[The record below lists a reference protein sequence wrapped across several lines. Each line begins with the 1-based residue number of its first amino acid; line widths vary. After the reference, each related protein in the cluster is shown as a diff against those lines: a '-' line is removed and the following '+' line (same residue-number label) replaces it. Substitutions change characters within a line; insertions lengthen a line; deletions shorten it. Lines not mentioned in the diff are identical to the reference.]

1 MNVLWIVNILFPEA
15 QALLTGKGELKASGG
30 WLLGSAEA
38 LAQDND
44 IHLCVATVSPLTRE
58 LRVLKGA
65 QFTYY
70 VLPLGKGNHTY
81 NPEYEHYWRQIQT
94 SEKPDIIHIHG
105 TEYTHGLAYVRA
117 CGAKNVVV
125 SIQGLKSAD
134 YPYYYSGL
142 THGEIIKNITLRD
155 LIRGSLYKEQNDF
168 KHSGNYEIELLKT
181 VNHIIGR
188 TSWDKA
194 HTWAVNH
201 AATYHFCNETLRPEF
216 YDGSLWRYEHCTKH
230 SVFLSQAN
238 YPIKGLH
245 QVLKALPI
253 ILSHFPDT
261 VVRIAGRDITHP
273 QKHFGIPV
281 LSGYG
286 KIIKRLI
293 HKYHLQDKVTFLG
306 NLNAEDMKRE
316 YLHANV
322 FICPSSIE
330 NSPNSLGEAQILGV
344 PCIASYVGGTMDMMP
359 GNEENLYR
367 FEEVEMLACKVCR
380 VFENEA
386 DQRDMHDIANQRHN
400 PDHNQQQLINIYH
413 QILS

>member
-15 QALLTGKGELKASGG
+15 QALLIDKGELKASGG

-38 LAQDND
+38 LAQDNNVQ
-44 IHLCVATVSPLTRE
+44 LSVATVSPLTRK

-70 VLPLGKGNHTY
+70 VLPMGKGNHTY
-81 NPEYEHYWRQIQT
+81 NPEYEHYWKQI
-94 SEKPDIIHIHG
+94 KAAANPDIIHIHG
-105 TEYTHGLAYVRA
+105 TEYTHGLAYVRT

-125 SIQGLKSAD
+125 SIQGMKSA
-134 YPYYYSGL
+134 YSPYYCSGL
-142 THGEIIKNITLRD
+142 TSIEIIKHITFRD
-155 LIRGSLYKEQNDF
+155 LVRGSLYKEQNDF

-188 TSWDKA
+188 TSWDRA
-194 HTWAVNH
+194 HTWAINPT
-201 AATYHFCNETLRPEF
+201 AIYHFCNETLRPEF
-216 YDGSLWRYEHCTKH
+216 YDDSLWQYEYCAKH
-230 SVFLSQAN
+230 SIFLSQAN

-273 QKHFGIPV
+273 QKRFGIPV

-293 HKYHLQDKVTFLG
+293 HQY

-344 PCIASYVGGTMDMMP
+344 PCIASYVGGTMDMMQ

-367 FEEVEMLACKVCR
+367 FEEVEMLAYKVCR
-380 VFENEA
+380 IFARES
-386 DQRDMHDIANQRHN
+386 DQKNMQDIANDRHN
-400 PDHNQQQLINIYH
+400 PHRNQQQLINIYH